1 MERNVRLLAIF
12 NFFTDFRLYSAILI
26 IYFARVTGSYTL
38 AMSLFSVTMIAAA
51 FFDIPTGIFS
61 DIIGRKKTV
70 VLGSVAAVGYSV
82 LYAAGK
88 LYWVLLIGA
97 VFEGLSRA
105 FYSGNNDALLHN
117 TLTDMGKEKD
127 YGHYLG
133 KVSAMFQA
141 ALVVGAVL
149 GSVIANWSFQWVMW
163 LSVIP
168 QCVCFFV
175 SLGIREPK
183 QRAVPRQNL
192 FSHLST
198 SLGIVW
204 RNKKLRLLTI
214 AQILGFGVGESAFE
228 FRSAFVATLWPTWA
242 IGFSQMISFVGGG
255 ISFWFSS
262 TLIKKYKEMR
272 LLLFEAIY
280 NRTIDLIALIFPTVV
295 SPALMSTTSFLYGA
309 TEVSSNTL
317 MQKEFTEHERATL
330 GSMASFGGSLFF
342 GIFSVIIGAVA
353 DRFSPTGALL
363 FAEVCSM
370 PRIWVLWK
378 LSKKSN
384 V

>member
-1 MERNVRLLAIF
+1 MHRNIKLLAVF
-12 NFFTDFRLYSAILI
+12 NFFTDFRLYSAVLV

-38 AMSLFSVTMIAAA
+38 AMSLFSVTMICAAL
-51 FFDIPTGIFS
+51 FDVPTGIFS
-61 DIIGRKKTV
+61 DKIGRKKTV
-70 VLGSVAAVGYSV
+70 VAGALAAVLYSL
-82 LYAAGK
+82 LYATGK
-88 LYWVLLIGA
+88 SFWILGIGA
-97 VFEGLSRA
+97 MFEGLSRA

-117 TLTDMGKEKD
+117 SLADTGHADF
-127 YGHYLG
+127 YAHYLG

-141 ALVVGAVL
+141 ALVLGAVL
-149 GSVIANWSFQWVMW
+149 GSIVANWSFTWVMW

-168 QCVCFFV
+168 QVACLIV
-175 SLGIREPK
+175 SLFITEPK
-183 QRAVPRQNL
+183 KREASQNAL
-192 FSHLST
+192 FSHVASSLSV
-198 SLGIVW
+198 IW
-204 RNKKLRLLTI
+204 RNEKLRLLTA

-242 IGFSQMISFVGGG
+242 IGFSQMLSFVGGG

-262 TLIKKYKEMR
+262 TLIKKYKEMK

-280 NRTIDLIALIFPTVV
+280 NRIIDLIALIFPTVI

-317 MQKEFTEHERATL
+317 MQKEFTERERATL
-330 GSMASFGGSLFF
+330 GSMVSFGGSLFF
-342 GIFSVIIGAVA
+342 GMFSVIIGAVA
-353 DRFSPTGALL
+353 DRFSPLGALL

-370 PRIWVLWK
+370 PRIWVLWR
-378 LSKKSN
+378 LSKKTN